1 MKCLFCRQKRGSVG
15 QTPPTFN
22 LSYNL
27 KIEQHS
33 CDQTFVL
40 FLQTEGFYS
49 ISEDLIWSA
58 YNSEQRRIR
67 LLGAYGVI

>member
-1 MKCLFCRQKRGSVG
+1 MLILSAKAGSVG
-15 QTPPTFN
+15 QTPPAFN

-49 ISEDLIWSA
+49 ISEDLIWYA

-67 LLGAYGVI
+67 SLGAYGVI